1 MDNFIAGT
9 GWVRSLDIELGN
21 HLNLEVL
28 LGGGGT
34 AILRR
39 SVVREERA
47 GEKSVGRNISTT
59 RRNLRTGIA
68 PKCQDQRSLL
78 SVPCMLR
85 PCIATTLNP
94 KPSALSFF
102 EPSTASLQ
110 MATCKLSWRL
120 TLSTPSILQIG
131 RPLSTR
137 LLAPPRVTTIR
148 AGSSVATRSSPSW
161 AFGTSLATGG
171 PCMIPS
177 PPCGTLAQMVR
188 YITSKGLQGDSKVIL
203 LRCCGSAPPSILC
216 GPG

>member
-34 AILRR
+34 ATLRR
-39 SVVREERA
+39 SVVKEERA

-85 PCIATTLNP
+85 PCIATTLHRYNP
-94 KPSALSFF
+94 KLHF
-102 EPSTASLQ
+102 
-110 MATCKLSWRL
+110 KLCVQNL
-120 TLSTPSILQIG
+120 D
-131 RPLSTR
+131 
-137 LLAPPRVTTIR
+137 TT
-148 AGSSVATRSSPSW
+148 SSVP
-161 AFGTSLATGG
+161 
-171 PCMIPS
+171 
-177 PPCGTLAQMVR
+177 
-188 YITSKGLQGDSKVIL
+188 GLFTT
-203 LRCCGSAPPSILC
+203 
-216 GPG
+216 